1 MAGFAVPVVRAQVEA
16 SYSSFNNL
24 GWVAGSS
31 GQAGPTQVALQA
43 RARNFARQLAQLR
56 TLINRSIFACAEPNA
71 VANLLLTSVRSL
83 DEIRVE
89 FTTLGA
95 QVLAPC
101 DNCALWL
108 EETSHGSRIYKIKR
122 QFLPAAAPQV
132 VPGMDQFPPL
142 GS

>member
-16 SYSSFNNL
+16 SYSSLNNV

-31 GQAGPTQVALQA
+31 GQERVTQVALQA
-43 RARNFARQLAQLR
+43 RAHNFAAQLAQLR
-56 TLINRSIFACAEPNA
+56 TPMRRNIFSCAEPNA
-71 VANLLLTSVRSL
+71 VANLLTIRVRSL
-83 DEIRVE
+83 DEIRIE
-89 FTTLGA
+89 FTTRGSE
-95 QVLAPC
+95 VLAPC
-101 DNCALWL
+101 ANCAQWL
-108 EETSHGSRIYKIKR
+108 EETSHGSRTYKIKR